1 MLGVQLMKRF
11 DDTKP
16 SFLLGLRA
24 VFTAAVVLHTLVSF
38 LLQQRIAATKDETPV
53 KEEFNRIR
61 KEEGL
66 AAAIAWRD
74 ARFDEC

>member
-1 MLGVQLMKRF
+1 MGFSQALRTSLDLDV
-11 DDTKP
+11 
-16 SFLLGLRA
+16 LLN
-24 VFTAAVVLHTLVSF
+24 AAS
-38 LLQQRIAATKDETPV
+38 DPV